1 LNAQVT
7 RPGRSTLSGGAS
19 PATSTG
25 SARCESLTWDFAA
38 DGPVDVYRLA
48 VATSVANRSAA
59 APLMPG
65 SRCW

>member
-1 LNAQVT
+1 MAWAFDVV
-7 RPGRSTLSGGAS
+7 GGAS

-25 SARCESLTWDFAA
+25 FSRSDSPTWDFAA

-48 VATSVANRSAA
+48 VAMSVANRSAA